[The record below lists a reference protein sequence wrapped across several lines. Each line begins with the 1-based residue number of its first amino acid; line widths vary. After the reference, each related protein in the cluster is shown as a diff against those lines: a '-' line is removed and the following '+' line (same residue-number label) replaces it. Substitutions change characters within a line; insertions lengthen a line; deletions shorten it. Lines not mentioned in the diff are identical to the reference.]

1 MELRHL
7 RYFLAVAQ
15 EGHFARA
22 AERLNIVPPA
32 LSMQIKALEE
42 ELGGPLFVRTS
53 RKVELTEAGRL
64 LQTEAQRTLDQAEKA
79 CQTVRRSLRGET
91 GQVRIGF
98 AGNAVFSGKLTRDL
112 RTFRQHYPDAEMVV
126 SEIAP
131 LAQADAVLAGQL
143 DIGYTPDHD
152 KLHSPALVAEKIGL
166 WKRIVAMA
174 DDHPLAGQSRLTVEM
189 LTAEPLILYDAHGAD
204 ESLYAALSHLLGHN
218 PHISHCSASS
228 LSVLTLAAAG
238 QGLALVPEPLMHI
251 SVPGVVYRPLDVPEL
266 AANLMLVSRKEAN
279 NGAVKAFLAIARGEG
294 IRE

>member
-7 RYFLAVAQ
+7 RYFLTVAQ
-15 EGHFARA
+15 ESHFARA

-64 LQTEAQRTLDQAEKA
+64 LQIEAKRTLDQAENA
-79 CQTVRRSLRGET
+79 CQIVRRSLRGET

-112 RTFRQHYPDAEMVV
+112 RTFRHHYPDAEIVV

-131 LAQADAVLAGQL
+131 LAQAEAVLAGQL
-143 DIGYTPDHD
+143 DISYTPDHD

-174 DDHPLAGQSRLTVEM
+174 DDHPLASQSRLTVE
-189 LTAEPLILYDAHGAD
+189 LLATEPLILYDAHGAD
-204 ESLYAALSHLLGHN
+204 ESLYAALSRRLGHA
-218 PHISHCSASS
+218 PHVSHCSASS

-238 QGLALVPEPLMHI
+238 QGLALVPEPLMSI
-251 SVPGVVYRPLDVPEL
+251 SVPGVVYRPLDAPEL

-279 NGAVKAFLAIARGEG
+279 NGAVTAFLGVARGEKIG
-294 IRE
+294 E

>member
-64 LQTEAQRTLDQAEKA
+64 LQIEAQRTLDQAEYA
-79 CQTVRRSLRGET
+79 SQTVQRSLRGET

-112 RTFRQHYPDAEMVV
+112 RTFRHHYPDAEMVV

-131 LAQADAVLAGQL
+131 LTQADAILAGQL
-143 DIGYTPDHD
+143 DIGYSPDHD
-152 KLHSPALVAEKIGL
+152 KLHSPALIAEKIGL

-174 DDHPLAGQSRLTVEM
+174 DDHPLSRQSRLTVEM
-189 LTAEPLILYDAHGAD
+189 LAAEPLILYDAHGAD
-204 ESLYAALSHLLGHN
+204 ESLYLALSQILGHT
-218 PHISHCSASS
+218 PLVSHCSASS

-238 QGLALVPEPLMHI
+238 LGLALVPEPLMNI
-251 SVPGVVYRPLDVPEL
+251 SVPGVVYRPLDEPGL
-266 AANLMLVSRKEAN
+266 AANLMLVSRRQDN
-279 NGAVKAFLAIARGEG
+279 NGAVAAFLRVARDDREGE
-294 IRE
+294 

>member
-15 EGHFARA
+15 EGHFTRA

-64 LQTEAQRTLDQAEKA
+64 FQIEAQRTLDQAENA

-98 AGNAVFSGKLTRDL
+98 AGNAVFSGKLTHDL
-112 RTFRQHYPDAEMVV
+112 RTFRHHYPDAEMVV
-126 SEIAP
+126 SEVAP
-131 LAQADAVLAGQL
+131 LAQADAILTGQL

-152 KLHSPALVAEKIGL
+152 KLHSPALLAEKVGL

-174 DDHPLAGQSRLTVEM
+174 DDHPLSRHPRLTVEM
-189 LTAEPLILYDAHGAD
+189 LAAEPLILYDAHGAD
-204 ESLYAALSHLLGHN
+204 ESLYATLRHLLGHD
-218 PHISHCSASS
+218 PHVSHCSASS
-228 LSVLTLAAAG
+228 LSVLTLAAAA
-238 QGLALVPEPLMHI
+238 QGLALVPEPLMNI
-251 SVPGVVYRPLDVPEL
+251 SVPGVVYRPLDEPEL
-266 AANLMLVSRKEAN
+266 AANLMLVSRKQDN
-279 NGAVKAFLAIARGEG
+279 NGATTAFLTIARGME